1 LWVGF
6 SELVTAVNI
15 IKRLPEIR
23 QQLYDEIE
31 ACFSEAR
38 GKILDIKDDAYLL
51 HHDIDVIL
59 DESNSFDEHLDRFR
73 FVLFI
78 GYDSSLL
85 TDPETPGHEDKL
97 EDETAA
103 LFEAFV
109 DDLQRNPIFA
119 KLTIDVFI
127 YPAPSLDALTQ
138 LVDRKVREAV

>member
-1 LWVGF
+1 PCLLYLESQGKEKILENVHIVRRNPEGDQLWVGF

-59 DESNSFDEHLDRFR
+59 DESNSF
-73 FVLFI
+73 
-78 GYDSSLL
+78 
-85 TDPETPGHEDKL
+85 
-97 EDETAA
+97 
-103 LFEAFV
+103 
-109 DDLQRNPIFA
+109 
-119 KLTIDVFI
+119 
-127 YPAPSLDALTQ
+127 
-138 LVDRKVREAV
+138 